1 MKIYL
6 NSFRKRLIINNRR
19 DNKKKGQSRETGNID
34 EEKQNKNT
42 TQYVLY
48 TTIFKPNTNNVNKT
62 CTLL

>member
-42 TQYVLY
+42 TQYVVFVGVSKIHMLSP
-48 TTIFKPNTNNVNKT
+48 IF
-62 CTLL
+62 

>member
-34 EEKQNKNT
+34 EEKQNKHI
-42 TQYVLY
+42 TQYVLD
-48 TTIFKPNTNNVNKT
+48 TTMCKQDMNPSTNNWR
-62 CTLL
+62 